1 MKFADKTTTD
11 AAADTLY
18 KALVTAGFTAGEDV
32 PAGSTDKLTKVT
44 EGVEQVVLMNVKEHK
59 IDVFHGAF
67 LSNGDKV
74 LHNKWRIQSDRKM
87 EEVSWKIRSATPSV
101 ADKVLPAGYQP
112 G

>member
-1 MKFADKTTTD
+1 MKFTDKTVTG

-18 KALVTAGFTAGEDV
+18 KALVKSGFAAGEDV
-32 PAGSTDKLTKVT
+32 PAGSTDKLTKTVD
-44 EGVEQVVLMNVKEHK
+44 GVEQVVLMNVKEQK

-67 LSNGDKV
+67 LANGDKV

-101 ADKVLPAGYQP
+101 NDKVLPFGYQP